1 MWSAWTPFTFT
12 LESSAAVT
20 PTVSQFGLESVTGAA
35 GGGLKT
41 ANPRVMGQVSGPSSL
56 SGLTVQFD
64 YGNGVVVGTATTDAN
79 GQFYYDPSPLP
90 YGAVTIRACAEM
102 WNETSGSYLVGAWT
116 PLSFTYEQETP
127 VAATLTSMGLASG
140 TNGTASDPT
149 LTGQVVSQT
158 EPENVAVQF
167 HIPQRP
173 GARPERLG
181 ERVRDVFLPIAGT
194 VLRPGDG
201 RGAHRESEPR
211 LGPAAL

>member
-1 MWSAWTPFTFT
+1 
-12 LESSAAVT
+12 
-20 PTVSQFGLESVTGAA
+20 
-35 GGGLKT
+35 
-41 ANPRVMGQVSGPSSL
+41 
-56 SGLTVQFD
+56 
-64 YGNGVVVGTATTDAN
+64 
-79 GQFYYDPSPLP
+79 
-90 YGAVTIRACAEM
+90 M

-167 HIPQRP
+167 HFPNGQAP
-173 GARPERLG
+173 DQRLG